1 VVEAVTAE
9 LSALVPLVAAQQ
21 KPVEQD
27 SAVPLAQ
34 DVVKAVVWRNLSAE
48 RKLLAET
55 VATPMVMR
63 RALNILV
70 IVRIFLIY
78 LLLTSFARKNLNFI
92 SRSQPIK

>member
-27 SAVPLAQ
+27 SAVPLVQ